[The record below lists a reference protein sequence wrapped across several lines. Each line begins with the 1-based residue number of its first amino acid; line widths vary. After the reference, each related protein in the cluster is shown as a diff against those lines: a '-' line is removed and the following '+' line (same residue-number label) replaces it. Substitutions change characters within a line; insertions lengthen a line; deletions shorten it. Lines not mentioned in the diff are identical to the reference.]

1 MERGAEGTGLS
12 REQILEL
19 VELVHSGKRVS
30 FWWTMGVNQ
39 GYEAVRTAQAI
50 INLALMT
57 GNIGKPG
64 TGANSITGQCN
75 AMGSRAYSNTAVFF
89 GGGDFTN
96 PARRER
102 IARVLGVPAD
112 MLAKKAYNT

>member
-1 MERGAEGTGLS
+1 MS
-12 REQILEL
+12 KEQILEL
-19 VELVHSGKRVS
+19 VELIHHGKRVS

-64 TGANSITGQCN
+64 TGGKLDYRTVQCD
-75 AMGSRAYSNTAVFF
+75 GIPFFQQYLCIFRRRGFYKSSR
-89 GGGDFTN
+89 
-96 PARRER
+96 RKR
-102 IARVLGVPAD
+102 ISEVLGV
-112 MLAKKAYNT
+112 TG